1 MTQESQINAD
11 PDPQHRKLNR
21 SPHLKRMWGE
31 GEAGRGTLVEDS
43 EGLLDEGTEE
53 ALVLEQNLPLVGGDV
68 HVHTLPLCP
77 AVRLPTA
84 T

>member
-1 MTQESQINAD
+1 
-11 PDPQHRKLNR
+11 
-21 SPHLKRMWGE
+21 MWGE
-31 GEAGRGTLVEDS
+31 GEAGGGALVEDG
-43 EGLLDEGTEE
+43 ERLLDEGTEE

-77 AVRLPTA
+77 AVHLPTA